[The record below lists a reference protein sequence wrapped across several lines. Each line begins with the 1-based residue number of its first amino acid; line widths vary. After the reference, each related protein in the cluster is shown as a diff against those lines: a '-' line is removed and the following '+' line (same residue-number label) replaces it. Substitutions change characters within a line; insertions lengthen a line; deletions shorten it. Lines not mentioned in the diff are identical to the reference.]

1 MVGKTRATCS
11 TMPAGPPS
19 QSWWSSSRGP
29 AALALML
36 LAGCGG
42 GHGTG
47 PASPSTPTAAP
58 ASVALVTLDG
68 ITGRPVAAA
77 GPASGL
83 PGASLELAA
92 PGYLV
97 RRTFVPTDGQI
108 FLWPLSVDEA
118 YVRRIVY
125 ETWSFSGVQR
135 LYRWNRTALTITPG
149 VPDASIA
156 AIVSTGTVTLTASST
171 AADIEIRIDPNHP
184 DLVGHSGFTRCTTFG
199 YAIDHCTVVL
209 RDSGVLQSRVTT
221 HELGH
226 CLGLGHS
233 ARAEDLMNPSVRA
246 AEPTSDERV
255 LLTMMYGRRRPG
267 NAPPDDDQ
275 SLGSAATTRR
285 TLMVR
290 D

>member
-1 MVGKTRATCS
+1 
-11 TMPAGPPS
+11 
-19 QSWWSSSRGP
+19 
-29 AALALML
+29 ML

-42 GHGTG
+42 DHGTG
-47 PASPSTPTAAP
+47 PASPSTSTPP
-58 ASVALVTLDG
+58 PGSVALVTLDG

-77 GPASGL
+77 GLPYGL

-97 RRTFVPTDGQI
+97 RRTFVPTDGRI
-108 FLWPLSVDEA
+108 FLWPLTVDEA

-135 LYRWNRTALTITPG
+135 LYRWARTALTITPG

-156 AIVSTGTVTLTASST
+156 AIVSTGTVDLTASSS
-171 AADIEIRIDPNHP
+171 AADIEVRVDPNDP
-184 DLVGHSGFTRCTTFG
+184 DLVGHLGFTRCTTTG

-209 RDSGVLQSRVTT
+209 RDSGVLQSTVAT

-233 ARAEDLMNPSVRA
+233 ARPQDLMNPSARA
-246 AEPTSDERV
+246 AELTSDERV
-255 LLTMMYGRRRPG
+255 LLTMMYGRRRHG
-267 NAPPDDDQ
+267 NTPPDDDQ
-275 SLGSAATTRR
+275 SLGHAVTTRR

>member
-1 MVGKTRATCS
+1 
-11 TMPAGPPS
+11 
-19 QSWWSSSRGP
+19 
-29 AALALML
+29 ML

-42 GHGTG
+42 DHGTG
-47 PASPSTPTAAP
+47 PASPSTSTPP
-58 ASVALVTLDG
+58 PGSVALVTLDG

-77 GPASGL
+77 GLPYGL

-97 RRTFVPTDGQI
+97 RRTFVPTDGRI
-108 FLWPLSVDEA
+108 FLWPLTVDEA

-135 LYRWNRTALTITPG
+135 LYRWARTALTITPG

-156 AIVSTGTVTLTASST
+156 AIVSTGTVALTASST
-171 AADIEIRIDPNHP
+171 AADIEVRVDPNDP
-184 DLVGHSGFTRCTTFG
+184 DLVGYLGFTRCTTTG

-209 RDSGVLQSRVTT
+209 RDSGVLQSTVAT

-233 ARAEDLMNPSVRA
+233 ARPQDLMNPSARA
-246 AEPTSDERV
+246 AELTSDERV

-267 NAPPDDDQ
+267 NTPPDDDQ
-275 SLGSAATTRR
+275 SLGHAVTTRR